1 MKHFRVCD
9 SDKVHVINA
18 YIQGVFFNLVIL
30 ILGRG
35 KTFWQLNRFF
45 YENGHNSG
53 TKSRKIVPKVG
64 NEASLLNQAK
74 IGPLIKIGVVWQKFD
89 FWAKNRDSWQKKLNS
104 NHVLATTGKSCSKKK
119 VPFSKIN
126 IRLLRNF
133 LIGSRIE
140 DTKSFTP
147 CPQKWI
153 FGSKMAIF
161 GQILAFLAHLI
172 RCPSKKKCGQVARV
186 VFPLCGYKNFCFLL

>member
-1 MKHFRVCD
+1 MCEGKKWQISGMIVWGCPISSLRAESARAV
-9 SDKVHVINA
+9 
-18 YIQGVFFNLVIL
+18 GG
-30 ILGRG
+30 GRLFDIS
-35 KTFWQLNRFF
+35 TRFF

-74 IGPLIKIGVVWQKFD
+74 IGPLIKIGVVWQKSD
-89 FWAKNRDSWQKKLNS
+89 FWAKNQDSWQKKLNS
-104 NHVLATTGKSCSKKK
+104 DYVLATTGKCCSKKK

-161 GQILAFLAHLI
+161 GQILAFLAHFI

>member
-1 MKHFRVCD
+1 MSRRP
-9 SDKVHVINA
+9 
-18 YIQGVFFNLVIL
+18 G
-30 ILGRG
+30 
-35 KTFWQLNRFF
+35 FF

-53 TKSRKIVPKVG
+53 KKSRKIVPKVG

-74 IGPLIKIGVVWQKFD
+74 IGPLIKIGVVWQKSD

-140 DTKSFTP
+140 VLKVLLHAPKNEFLA
-147 CPQKWI
+147 QKWPY
-153 FGSKMAIF
+153 
-161 GQILAFLAHLI
+161 LAKYWLFWPI
-172 RCPSKKKCGQVARV
+172 
-186 VFPLCGYKNFCFLL
+186 